1 LCFPGQYYL
10 AESGLF
16 YNYFRTY
23 DPQMGQYIESDPIG
37 LRGGINPYAYVHGNP
52 ISRVD
57 PLGLDDSICMYN
69 PSMCNKSYGY
79 VPPKTKAQICALL
92 KSCNG
97 DPQCAWKLA
106 NDIRKSNLPSSWQ
119 NLQDREVED
128 WLAIVGWPNGPQAQ
142 YPLIAFWEEIWK
154 NLPFT
159 KTTPSNLEALGTI
172 DDAVN
177 NHLNDTP
184 ADLTKMCDSC
194 GK

>member
-1 LCFPGQYYL
+1 M
-10 AESGLF
+10 
-16 YNYFRTY
+16 Y
-23 DPQMGQYIESDPIG
+23 DGGSDV
-37 LRGGINPYAYVHGNP
+37 YAYVHGNP

-57 PLGLDDSICMYN
+57 PLGLDDSICQFN

-79 VPPKTKAQICALL
+79 IPLKTKDQICALL

-97 DPQCAWKLA
+97 NPQCAQKLA
-106 NDIRKSNLPSSWQ
+106 NDIRKSDLPNSWQ

-128 WLAIVGWPNGPQAQ
+128 WLAVVGWPNGPQAQ
-142 YPLIAFWEEIWK
+142 YPLIAFWEGLWK

-159 KTTPSNLEALGTI
+159 KTTPFNLEAWGVI

-184 ADLTKMCDSC
+184 ADLTKMCSSC

>member
-1 LCFPGQYYL
+1 MF
-10 AESGLF
+10 
-16 YNYFRTY
+16 NR
-23 DPQMGQYIESDPIG
+23 
-37 LRGGINPYAYVHGNP
+37 
-52 ISRVD
+52 
-57 PLGLDDSICMYN
+57 
-69 PSMCNKSYGY
+69 SMCGQPPLGY

-97 DPQCAWKLA
+97 DPKCAWKLA

-142 YPLIAFWEEIWK
+142 YPLIAFWEGLWK
-154 NLPFT
+154 NFPFT
-159 KTTPSNLEALGTI
+159 KTTTPSLEAWGVI

-177 NHLNDTP
+177 NHINDMP